1 MKLFSVKINDKNVVT
16 SFFATVSSVLL
27 SYSRLTKAMHL
38 LVGIHA
44 CKTFTSMVTKN
55 EIFSNFNVLYFVY
68 EIIGIFNL

>member
-16 SFFATVSSVLL
+16 TFVATVSSVLL
-27 SYSRLTKAMHL
+27 SYLSLTKAMHS
-38 LVGIHA
+38 LVNILA

-55 EIFSNFNVLYFVY
+55 EIFPNFNVLRFVY